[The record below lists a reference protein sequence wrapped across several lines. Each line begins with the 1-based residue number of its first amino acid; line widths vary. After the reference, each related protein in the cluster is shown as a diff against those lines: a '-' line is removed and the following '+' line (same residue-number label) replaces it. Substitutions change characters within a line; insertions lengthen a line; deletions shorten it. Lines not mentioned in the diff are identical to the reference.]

1 MRELSHPL
9 MGLLC
14 RADDHP
20 RQPPPHAACCC
31 CAGRDRLAAG
41 VRCSWRSRLGV
52 VSCLTSHETFLWGAV
67 ASASCHPPQRKVWR
81 CSQGTHPRS
90 ARSGGDPPSADA
102 CLQPF
107 STHWL
112 IFSHVHIHPKG
123 DSLCRAERTN
133 PPTPSPRRLRAI
145 HRPHSPA
152 PPSGHCY
159 AGKALAARSGSGTL
173 ADRKA
178 KPLA

>member
-1 MRELSHPL
+1 MYPYGYTLFSRSIDGPPTRRPLRGMSSAGSCCLRDLDPRELSHPL

-20 RQPPPHAACCC
+20 RQPPPHAACC
-31 CAGRDRLAAG
+31 AGRDRLAAG
-41 VRCSWRSRLGV
+41 VRCAWRSRLGV
-52 VSCLTSHETFLWGAV
+52 VSCLTRPSSEVQWPVPPG
-67 ASASCHPPQRKVWR
+67 HPPQRKVWR

-123 DSLCRAERTN
+123 DSLCRVGE
-133 PPTPSPRRLRAI
+133 
-145 HRPHSPA
+145 
-152 PPSGHCY
+152 G
-159 AGKALAARSGSGTL
+159 
-173 ADRKA
+173 
-178 KPLA
+178 